1 MNGCKRFMNRRVR
14 KWLTLKSSIVLTLSP
29 IQIIFNSFNEKREKR
44 RERINSIIILFS
56 HRKFTEF
63 NFSYPT
69 FQFHNPIQTQPS
81 HPIPSFP
88 KINFT
93 TIISINFKSA
103 FRVYVTQH
111 PLNCPERITKFTS
124 RRVEAPLTA
133 IQLPHPTDTHT
144 HTVQN
149 AVVKSRINTR
159 IARILQCNT
168 PILRYR
174 PSAMGRVNNLR
185 GGEH

>member
-1 MNGCKRFMNRRVR
+1 MNGCKRFMNRTVR

-44 RERINSIIILFS
+44 GERINSIITLFS

-103 FRVYVTQH
+103 FRVYITQH

-133 IQLPHPTDTHT
+133 IQLPHLIDTHT
-144 HTVQN
+144 HTQFKTLWWNPESTQGLPAFYN
-149 AVVKSRINTR
+149 ATR
-159 IARILQCNT
+159 PFSVIVHRLWVEWI
-168 PILRYR
+168 I
-174 PSAMGRVNNLR
+174 
-185 GGEH
+185 